1 VSLGILSKKVGI
13 QVVVAILS
21 LPSVHALRSFLAMLR
36 LECGTFPHQ
45 AGWQICIGHFMVV
58 FSILNVDL
66 FNLLCGG
73 IVYAYLNAPL
83 LCAGTNIHIILKMYN
98 LESRIVLILWCL
110 RF

>member
-1 VSLGILSKKVGI
+1 
-13 QVVVAILS
+13 VVVAILS
-21 LPSVHALRSFLAMLR
+21 LPSVHAFRSFLAMLR
-36 LECGTFPHQ
+36 LECSTFSHQ
-45 AGWQICIGHFMVV
+45 VGWQIFIGHFMVV

-98 LESRIVLILWCL
+98 LESRIVLIFWCL